1 MTRTLDTLA
10 LARLADEPVNW
21 RFKGL
26 PPAWTGRSPAQIC
39 ADAPDLFRTGPLGPV
54 CVLRADALTHNL
66 ATMAR
71 WCDQHGVQLAPHGKT
86 HMSPQLAARQLGAG
100 ACAVT
105 VATISQV
112 RTYRAFGARDLIL
125 ANELVDPAG
134 LRWLAGELNDDPDLN
149 MLCWVDSVRGVDLMT
164 DTLSDAGLARPLDVC
179 VEVGAAGG
187 RTGCRS
193 EADVD
198 AVARAIIASP
208 RLRLTGVSGYEAA
221 LGHDVSPSGRAPV
234 RAFLSTM
241 RSAVLRLA
249 GDFEADEIVVTAG
262 GSTHFDLVAEI
273 LTGWPDGLAVRT
285 VLRSGCYLT
294 HDDGLYQR
302 TSPLAFT
309 PALSVWAQVCSMPEP
324 GLALLTMGRR
334 DVAFDQDLPIPR
346 GVPGSTVTKLNDQHA
361 FLRCEQAARLEIGD
375 WVEFGI
381 SHPCTVFDKWPMIP
395 VLDADNRV
403 IELIR
408 TFF

>member
-1 MTRTLDTLA
+1 LDTA
-10 LARLADEPVNW
+10 TLARLAGEPVDW

-26 PPAWTGRSPAQIC
+26 PPAWSGRSPAQIC
-39 ADAPDLFRTGPLGPV
+39 AAAPDLFEAGPLGPV
-54 CVLRADALTHNL
+54 CVLRDEALTHNL

-71 WCDQHGVQLAPHGKT
+71 WCDRHGVQLAPHGKT
-86 HMSPQLAARQLGAG
+86 HMSPQLAARQLAAG

-105 VATISQV
+105 VATISQA
-112 RTYRAFGARDLIL
+112 RTYRAFGVSALIL
-125 ANELVDPAG
+125 ANELVDVAG
-134 LRWLAGELNDDPDLN
+134 LRWLASELNDDPNFD
-149 MLCWVDSVRGVDLMT
+149 MLCWVDSVRGVGLMT
-164 DTLSDAGLARPLDVC
+164 DALSAAGLRRPLDVC

-198 AVARAIIASP
+198 AVARAVVGSP
-208 RLRLTGVSGYEAA
+208 HLRLAGVSGYEAA
-221 LGHDVSPSGRAPV
+221 LGHDISPAGRVPI
-234 RAFLSTM
+234 RDFLSTM

-249 GDFEADEIVVTAG
+249 DVFETDDVVVTAG
-262 GSTHFDLVAEI
+262 GSTHFDLVAET
-273 LTGWPDGLAVRT
+273 LTGWPDGLTVRT

-309 PALSVWAQVCSMPEP
+309 PALSVWAQVCSAPEP
-324 GLALLTMGRR
+324 GLALLTLGRR

-346 GVPGSTVTKLNDQHA
+346 GFPDSTVTKLNDQHA
-361 FLRCEQAARLEIGD
+361 FLRVGPTARPEIGD
-375 WVEFGI
+375 WIEFGV
-381 SHPCTVFDKWPMIP
+381 SHPCTVFDKWQMIP
-395 VLDADNRV
+395 VLDAGNRV
-403 IELIR
+403 VELVR

>member
-1 MTRTLDTLA
+1 M
-10 LARLADEPVNW
+10 LARLAREPVDW
-21 RFKGL
+21 RYKGL
-26 PPAWTGRSPAQIC
+26 PPGWTGQTPEQIC
-39 ADAPDLFRTGPLGPV
+39 AGGPELFPAGALGPV
-54 CVLRADALTHNL
+54 CVLRDDALTHNL

-71 WCDQHGVQLAPHGKT
+71 WCAQHGVQLAPHGKT
-86 HMSPQLAARQLGAG
+86 HMSPQLAARQLTAG
-100 ACAVT
+100 ACAIT
-105 VATISQV
+105 VATISQA
-112 RTYRAFGARDLIL
+112 RTYRAFGASALIL

-134 LRWLAGELNDDPDLN
+134 LHWLASELNDDPDFD

-164 DTLSDAGLARPLDVC
+164 GALTAAGLRRPLDVC
-179 VEVGAAGG
+179 VEVGVTGG

-193 EADVD
+193 GADVD
-198 AVARAIIASP
+198 TVARAVVASP
-208 RLRLTGVSGYEAA
+208 HLRLAGVSGYEGA
-221 LGHDVSPSGRAPV
+221 LGHDVSPAGRTPI

-249 GDFEADEIVVTAG
+249 DDFETDDIVVTAG

-273 LTGWPDGLAVRT
+273 LTGWPEGLAVRT

-309 PALSVWAQVCSMPEP
+309 PALSVWAQVCSIPEP

-346 GVPGSTVTKLNDQHA
+346 GFPDSTVTKLNDQHA
-361 FLRCEQAARLEIGD
+361 FLRPGPTARLEIGD

-381 SHPCTVFDKWPMIP
+381 SHPCTVFDKWQMIP